1 MHVELGVE
9 GMEWDSCVVTAMRN
23 LCCHLD
29 VLGCVA
35 CSASAYK
42 DRAPAPPH
50 RTLHAAAPQ
59 EAVAQLQQLT
69 ERRPGDADVWR
80 VLAESQAGLGDQPA
94 AIASYRRAWQE
105 VQEAGSSSR
114 SALDV
119 LQGLA
124 GQLVACGQ
132 EQQVWRGGAWL
143 AAARQR
149 G

>member
-1 MHVELGVE
+1 MGQLRC
-9 GMEWDSCVVTAMRN
+9 DSNAKPVLPPGCTW
-23 LCCHLD
+23 LCCL
-29 VLGCVA
+29 LGQRLQRQ
-35 CSASAYK
+35 SSS
-42 DRAPAPPH
+42 PPH

-124 GQLVACGQ
+124 GQLVASGQ

-149 G
+149 GWAGGRVGG